1 MGAWTDIWND
11 RFRAEEYAYGEEPNV
26 YLREKLET
34 LEPGSILFAAEGE
47 GRNAVYAARQGWK
60 VAAFDIST
68 EGKNKAML
76 LSQKNNVSIDYHL
89 GRLEELPFSKEQFDA
104 IALIYAHFP
113 AKIKSDYHKAISPW
127 LRKGGII
134 IFEAFSKN
142 HLPYVEQNPNVGGPK
157 DVDMLFSTEEIRA
170 DFQDYEIME
179 LTESVIELNEGL
191 YHNGKG
197 SVIRFF
203 GRKK

>member
-1 MGAWTDIWND
+1 MD
-11 RFRAEEYAYGEEPNV
+11 RVLN
-26 YLREKLET
+26 
-34 LEPGSILFAAEGE
+34 I
-47 GRNAVYAARQGWK
+47 AR
-60 VAAFDIST
+60 
-68 EGKNKAML
+68 
-76 LSQKNNVSIDYHL
+76 
-89 GRLEELPFSKEQFDA
+89 
-104 IALIYAHFP
+104 HFP

-157 DVDMLFSTEEIRA
+157 ELDMLFSIQEIRA
-170 DFQDYEIME
+170 DFPDFEMLE